1 MNLFLRYIQFDQN
14 QFEKQ
19 KRIINL
25 KEFFSKK
32 KYIGL
37 PNIFGIKSIKFGGFY
52 IRLSKSNKKS
62 SYHLN
67 VVRRKQWQTL
77 KRLNLLS

>member
-32 KYIGL
+32 SIL
-37 PNIFGIKSIKFGGFY
+37 ACQIFSE
-52 IRLSKSNKKS
+52 
-62 SYHLN
+62 
-67 VVRRKQWQTL
+67 
-77 KRLNLLS
+77 LNL

>member
-19 KRIINL
+19 KRIISL

-62 SYHLN
+62 SYRN
-67 VVRRKQWQTL
+67 NFV
-77 KRLNLLS
+77 